1 MRQLLAQ
8 LPAVH
13 VLADAAAA
21 ASPGAV
27 PRWALVEAARR
38 AIAERRAELVAEATL
53 DAAID
58 AAEVAARAVELA
70 RPPLRRV
77 INATGVALHTNLGR
91 APLAEAAR
99 RAIDEV
105 ARGYSNLEYDLERGE
120 RGSRHDHLRGL
131 LRGASPAPRTRSS
144 STTTPPPPCSASRR
158 SPPGA
163 RSWSRAAS

>member
-21 ASPGAV
+21 ASPGAI

-38 AIAERRAELVAEATL
+38 AIAERRAELVAGATAAAEAAADDGAAAAKATI

-58 AAEVAARAVELA
+58 AGAVAARAAELA
-70 RPPLRRV
+70 RPALRRV

-91 APLAEAAR
+91 APLA
-99 RAIDEV
+99 
-105 ARGYSNLEYDLERGE
+105 
-120 RGSRHDHLRGL
+120 
-131 LRGASPAPRTRSS
+131 
-144 STTTPPPPCSASRR
+144 
-158 SPPGA
+158 
-163 RSWSRAAS
+163 